1 MSFYITNKVID
12 HRTLKQNVKQAID
25 TMKINTDNI
34 TQRYPRLPF
43 STKTNSR
50 RLNLLETPL
59 AVKNRK
65 SVPYINEF
73 NKSKLLFS

>member
-1 MSFYITNKVID
+1 MSFYVTNKVID

-25 TMKINTDNI
+25 TMKINTDNAM
-34 TQRYPRLPF
+34 QKYPRLPF